1 MAGGAGISGA
11 VPTIV
16 AEKMTV
22 KTFGQRASRSGVT
35 SFRLRKDLSRGREDS
50 SAIGES
56 DVLCTASRGMEK
68 AWSSSS
74 VSLSSGVEEF
84 TGVGE
89 ERVVEG
95 GGEDSLAESRGG
107 IGRVKGER

>member
-1 MAGGAGISGA
+1 MGQS
-11 VPTIV
+11 PTIA

-56 DVLCTASRGMEK
+56 DVLHCILRDGEGMVFFI
-68 AWSSSS
+68 S
-74 VSLSSGVEEF
+74 VAVIRS
-84 TGVGE
+84 
-89 ERVVEG
+89 
-95 GGEDSLAESRGG
+95 
-107 IGRVKGER
+107 GRVYCCGRGESC